1 MADDVYAGPL
11 NFTVFAIPANA
22 DLSTMTAE
30 IQRLEASH
38 SAEILDVERIVV
50 DGDGYARREPFGAA
64 ARALLGAETD
74 LLPDDT
80 LAIVGKEL
88 RQGEEALVV
97 IYEDRTLA
105 RLAAASAQLH
115 GREALMGGIDPEDL
129 TKLIGGN

>member
-1 MADDVYAGPL
+1 MADETYVGPL
-11 NFTVFAIPANA
+11 NYTVFAVPSNA
-22 DLSTMTAE
+22 DLSTMAAE
-30 IQRLEASH
+30 VQRLETSH
-38 SAEILDVERIVV
+38 DAEILDVERVV
-50 DGDGYARREPFGAA
+50 IDADGHARREPFGAA

-80 LAIVGKEL
+80 LATVGKEL
-88 RQGEEALVV
+88 RHGEEAFVV
-97 IYEDRTLA
+97 VYEDRTLA